1 MKRNFILLVTLISLF
16 TANVFGQNTAGEQ
29 KRPNILWIV
38 ANDISPDLGCYG
50 TKLVHTPNLDRLA
63 GEGALYKNLI
73 TVGAVC
79 SPSRS
84 SFITGMYSVS
94 INCQNQFPK
103 KKTNL
108 PAGIVPVTDY
118 FKKAGYYVANTG
130 GTKMTGPHYTGYNF
144 VHDGKEMYDGFD
156 WRGRGKDQP
165 FFAQVHLTYSHR
177 PFKND
182 ASRPIDPDKVKVPP
196 YYPNHPVSRKD
207 WALYLETIQLLDQ
220 QVGEILDRL
229 KQDGLD
235 ENTVVFF
242 FGDHGQ
248 PHVRG
253 KQFLYDGGINT
264 PLIIRWP
271 GSIKPGTKSDRLI
284 SNIDLSA
291 TSMQIAGIKIP
302 SYLQG
307 IDFLDKNAKPRAYA
321 FAARDRCDETLDRI
335 RAVRTKDFK
344 YIRNFFPDRPYTQF
358 NAYKKYDYPVLT
370 LMQVMNKKGEL
381 NADQAKFM
389 AATRPAE
396 ELYDLKKDPFEMH
409 NLATDKAYQTK
420 LKEMRSQMDNW
431 LATADKGTYPE
442 DPEEVS
448 YAQDLMKTKFKAEM
462 EKKGLDAAISDEG
475 YMDYWEKKLLK

>member
-1 MKRNFILLVTLISLF
+1 MKKNCLLLLAWIFFISSN
-16 TANVFGQNTAGEQ
+16 AFGQNKVGQQ

-38 ANDISPDLGCYG
+38 ANDISPDLACYG
-50 TKLVHTPNLDRLA
+50 NKLVSTPNLDKLA
-63 GEGALYKNLI
+63 SQGALYKNLI

-103 KKTNL
+103 NKTTL

-144 VHDGKEMYDGFD
+144 VHDGKEMHDGFD
-156 WRGRGKDQP
+156 WRGKARDQP

-177 PFKND
+177 PFKSD
-182 ASRPIDPDKVKVPP
+182 SSKPINTDKIVVPP

-207 WALYLETIQLLDQ
+207 WALYLETIQLLDK

-229 KQDGLD
+229 EKDGLA

-271 GSIKPGTKSDRLI
+271 GGIKPGTKSDRLI

-291 TSMQIAGIKIP
+291 TSMHIAGIEIP
-302 SYLQG
+302 AYMQG
-307 IDFLDKNAKPRAYA
+307 IDFLDKTSKPREYA

-344 YIRNFFPDRPYTQF
+344 YIKNFFPDRPYTQF

-370 LMQVMNKKGEL
+370 LMQVLYKKGEL

-396 ELYDLKKDPFEMH
+396 ELYDLKNDPFEMH
-409 NLATDKAYQTK
+409 NLANDKAYQSK
-420 LKEMRSQMDNW
+420 LKELRGQMDTW
-431 LATADKGTYPE
+431 LTTADKGTYPE
-442 DPEEVS
+442 DPEEVT
-448 YAQDLMKTKFKAEM
+448 YAQDLMKAKFKTEM
-462 EKKGLDAAISDEG
+462 EKKGLDPGISDEE
-475 YMDYWEKKLLK
+475 YLRYWEKKLN

>member
-1 MKRNFILLVTLISLF
+1 MKKNYFLLIVWISLVS
-16 TANVFGQNTAGEQ
+16 TNVLGQSQQ

-38 ANDISPDLGCYG
+38 ANDLCPDLASYG
-50 TKLVHTPNLDRLA
+50 NKLVHTPNLDELA
-63 GEGALYKNLI
+63 GQGVLYKNLI

-79 SPSRS
+79 SPNRS

-103 KKTNL
+103 NKTTL
-108 PAGIVPVTDY
+108 PAGIVPITDH

-130 GTKMTGPHYTGYNF
+130 GTEMTGPYYTGYNF
-144 VHDGKEMYDGFD
+144 VHDGKEMYNGFD

-182 ASRPIDPDKVKVPP
+182 VSHPIDPDKVVVPP

-220 QVGEILDRL
+220 QVGEILERL
-229 KQDGLD
+229 EQDGLA

-242 FGDHGQ
+242 FGDHGR

-253 KQFLYDGGINT
+253 KQFLYEGGINT

-271 GSIKPGTKSDRLI
+271 GTLKAGTKSDRLI

-291 TSMQIAGIKIP
+291 TSLQIAGVEIP
-302 SYLQG
+302 GYMQG
-307 IDFLDKNAKPRAYA
+307 VDFLGETSKPRQYV

-335 RAVRTKDFK
+335 RAVRTKDYK

-358 NAYKKYDYPVLT
+358 NAYKKAEYPVLT
-370 LMQVMNKKGEL
+370 LMQVLNKKGEL
-381 NADQAKFM
+381 NADQARFM
-389 AATRPAE
+389 AATRPGE
-396 ELYDLKKDPFEMH
+396 ELYDLKNDPFEMH
-409 NLATDKAYQTK
+409 NLAANKKYQAK
-420 LKEMRSQMDNW
+420 LKELRTQMDAW
-431 LATADKGTYPE
+431 LATSDKGTYPE
-442 DPEEVS
+442 DAGEVS
-448 YAQDLMKTKFKAEM
+448 HAQELMKNKFKADM
-462 EKKGLDAAISDEG
+462 EKRGLDPAISDEE
-475 YMDYWEKKLLK
+475 YLKYWEEKLLK